1 MLGDGR
7 DEVAGLKDLEI
18 APDLGI
24 EARAVDDRFPRGI
37 GMHFI
42 QREGV
47 TDDVLGEAFEI
58 LTTGGGDPSLFREPL
73 RRLDEARQTSDRI
86 NEILSDGV
94 DRRLEQISASL
105 ATAGAQ
111 LAAAHPGQQLARV
124 RQEISSLGDQLQRHI
139 LYRLEREQG
148 RLARTRAALS
158 ALSPEATL
166 ARGFSITRNGEGKVI
181 TSSLEVTVGEKL
193 RTQLAQGEIISE
205 VKQIKS
211 NPE

>member
-58 LTTGGGDPSLFREPL
+58 LTTGGGDPSAAMDVESRVSPAEQHPGSLGQQEFLFDQKANDPCPEEFFQRCKAELGHDMKHPRARKESISYQGVEVGMKIEVFPEGMDRHDGSSDSL
-73 RRLDEARQTSDRI
+73 GKVQCRALKIQDAALGDAAEFLDESPMKT
-86 NEILSDGV
+86 EV
-94 DRRLEQISASL
+94 
-105 ATAGAQ
+105 GAQ
-111 LAAAHPGQQLARV
+111 HLRNADGDVSV
-124 RQEISSLGDQLQRHI
+124 RDRC
-139 LYRLEREQG
+139 
-148 RLARTRAALS
+148 
-158 ALSPEATL
+158 
-166 ARGFSITRNGEGKVI
+166 
-181 TSSLEVTVGEKL
+181 
-193 RTQLAQGEIISE
+193 
-205 VKQIKS
+205 
-211 NPE
+211 